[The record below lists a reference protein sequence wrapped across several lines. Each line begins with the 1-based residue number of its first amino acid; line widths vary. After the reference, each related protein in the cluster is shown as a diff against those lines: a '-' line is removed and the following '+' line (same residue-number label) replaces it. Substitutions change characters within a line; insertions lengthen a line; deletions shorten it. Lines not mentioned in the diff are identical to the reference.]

1 MTDVSS
7 SIQLLRSK
15 LEITTVDVYFIFTT
29 ILTVRYFYF
38 KELKS

>member
-15 LEITTVDVYFIFTT
+15 LEITTVDVFLIFTK
-29 ILTVRYFYF
+29 ILTV
-38 KELKS
+38 